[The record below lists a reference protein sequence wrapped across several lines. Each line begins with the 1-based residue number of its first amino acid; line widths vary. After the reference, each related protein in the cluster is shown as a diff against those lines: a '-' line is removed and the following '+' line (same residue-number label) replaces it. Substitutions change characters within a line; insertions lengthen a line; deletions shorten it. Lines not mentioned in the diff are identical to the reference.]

1 MVRVTFFWIL
11 GIVLLLIH
19 LSPGETSRLTP
30 ATLRFYPPHARVV
43 FLHPGCTSSG
53 QNFNRVSLEEQYA
66 PQLLSEGDYRRKQI
80 SSGLWGSFIGIVGGA
95 FITGLIDRI
104 QGVGDE
110 THVQNMTRG
119 IAIGAATG
127 SFLGVWSVA
136 RQNQHPNNLYLGIAG
151 SALGGF
157 AGYYLRNY
165 TAYLSIFFIP
175 PVSTALGFNTFSQ

>member
-1 MVRVTFFWIL
+1 MVRVPFFWIF
-11 GIVLLLIH
+11 GVVLLLFH

-30 ATLRFYPPHARVV
+30 ATLRFYPSHARII
-43 FLHPGCTSSG
+43 FLETGCIPS
-53 QNFNRVSLEEQYA
+53 QQRFNRFLPEEQYA
-66 PQLLSEGDYRRKQI
+66 LQLLSEGDYRRKQI

-175 PVSTALGFNTFSQ
+175 PVSTAVGFNTFSQ